1 MHSRHPFYN
10 NFLLKL
16 KISAIVP
23 VKTFSKSKKR
33 LNLQQAV
40 KEKICNLMLQE
51 VLKTVSNCELINKI
65 VLVSKDEAALKIG
78 RQFGAVEI
86 FDNESGVNDAV
97 SLADQYLSDKEFD
110 CSVIFPQD
118 IPTMTSSDIDN
129 LLNFVK
135 SNRSVIIVP
144 SRQFNGTNALVRCPA
159 DIMKT
164 SYDMGSY
171 TFQMDAART
180 KTENISIAL
189 IRRMMLDIDD
199 EHDLA
204 FMLKQNA
211 KQDFCKKIES
221 CF

>member
-1 MHSRHPFYN
+1 
-10 NFLLKL
+10 
-16 KISAIVP
+16 
-23 VKTFSKSKKR
+23 
-33 LNLQQAV
+33 
-40 KEKICNLMLQE
+40 MLQE
-51 VLKTVSNCELINKI
+51 VLDTISNCKRISKV

-78 RQFGAVEI
+78 RQFNTTEI
-86 FDNESGVNDAV
+86 FDNESGVNDAI
-97 SLADQYLSDKEFD
+97 SLADDYISDKKFD

-118 IPTMTSSDIDN
+118 IPIMTSSDIDN
-129 LLNFVK
+129 LLGFVK
-135 SNRSVIIVP
+135 SKNSVIIVP

-204 FMLKQNA
+204 FMLKQND
-211 KQDFCKKIES
+211 KQTFVKK
-221 CF
+221 

>member
-1 MHSRHPFYN
+1 M
-10 NFLLKL
+10 

-23 VKTFSKSKKR
+23 VKTFSKAKKR

-118 IPTMTSSDIDN
+118 IPIMTSSDIDN

>member
-1 MHSRHPFYN
+1 M
-10 NFLLKL
+10 

-23 VKTFSKSKKR
+23 VKTFSKAKKR

-40 KEKICNLMLQE
+40 KEKICNLMSQE
-51 VLKTVSNCELINKI
+51 VLKTVSNCELIHKI
-65 VLVSKDEAALKIG
+65 VLVAKDEVALKIG
-78 RQFGAVEI
+78 RQFGAIEI

-118 IPTMTSSDIDN
+118 IPIMTSSDIDN

>member
-1 MHSRHPFYN
+1 M
-10 NFLLKL
+10 

-23 VKTFSKSKKR
+23 VKTFSKAKKR

-51 VLKTVSNCELINKI
+51 VLKTVSNCELINRI

-78 RQFGAVEI
+78 RQFGAIEI

-118 IPTMTSSDIDN
+118 IPIMTSSDIDN

>member
-1 MHSRHPFYN
+1 M
-10 NFLLKL
+10 

-23 VKTFSKSKKR
+23 VKTFSKAKKR

-110 CSVIFPQD
+110 CSVIFTQD
-118 IPTMTSSDIDN
+118 IPIMTSSDIGN

-171 TFQMDAART
+171 TFQKDAART

>member
-1 MHSRHPFYN
+1 
-10 NFLLKL
+10 L

-23 VKTFSKSKKR
+23 VKTFSKAKKR

-78 RQFGAVEI
+78 RQFGAIEI
-86 FDNESGVNDAV
+86 FDSESGVNDAV

-118 IPTMTSSDIDN
+118 IPIMTSSDIGN

-221 CF
+221 CL

>member
-1 MHSRHPFYN
+1 M
-10 NFLLKL
+10 KTA
-16 KISAIVP
+16 AIIP
-23 VKTFSKSKKR
+23 VKTFSNAKKR
-33 LNLQQAV
+33 LNLQQEC
-40 KEKICNLMLQE
+40 KENICSLMLQE
-51 VLKTVSNCELINKI
+51 VLNTISNCKLISKI

-78 RQFGAVEI
+78 RQFDAIEI
-86 FDNESGVNDAV
+86 FDNESGVNDAI
-97 SLADQYLSDKEFD
+97 SLADEYLSDKKFD

-118 IPTMTSSDIDN
+118 VPIMISSDIDD
-129 LLNFVK
+129 LLGFVK
-135 SNRSVIIVP
+135 SKKSVIIVP

-159 DIMKT
+159 DIMET
-164 SYDMGSY
+164 RYDMGSY

-199 EHDLA
+199 EFDLA

-211 KQDFCKKIES
+211 KHDFCKKIES